1 MLAEQV
7 SWCCRSMLPMYR
19 SVEFSG
25 ESLKA
30 IGKTPSFQPAVCQF
44 PCACPQQHWRIMTY
58 LTLSNLFQVFLLA
71 RSGALWEFGKDS
83 YWSHLCIL
91 GECIDIGGWCWID
104 WRYFVKVF
112 INVNSNS
119 FSFTNS
125 TLVNNHRN
133 MEGGKVLFAHDLRTE
148 VGTRVCSSWT
158 LSLGNE
164 SVRQLERM
172 RKFSGC
178 LIP

>member
-1 MLAEQV
+1 MLQINAPYVQKCWILRRIPESYWQN
-7 SWCCRSMLPMYR
+7 SKFSASCLPIPLCLSSAALENNDLSY
-19 SVEFSG
+19 SFKSLSG
-25 ESLKA
+25 IF
-30 IGKTPSFQPAVCQF
+30 IGTI
-44 PCACPQQHWRIMTY
+44 WG
-58 LTLSNLFQVFLLA
+58 TL
-71 RSGALWEFGKDS
+71 GIWEAPR